1 MSDASQT
8 LVLSIAII
16 CFPETHTLIV
26 ELLNDA
32 KMISYFDIEKSNNI

>member
-26 ELLNDA
+26 ELLNVA
-32 KMISYFDIEKSNNI
+32 KIISYFDIEKSNNI